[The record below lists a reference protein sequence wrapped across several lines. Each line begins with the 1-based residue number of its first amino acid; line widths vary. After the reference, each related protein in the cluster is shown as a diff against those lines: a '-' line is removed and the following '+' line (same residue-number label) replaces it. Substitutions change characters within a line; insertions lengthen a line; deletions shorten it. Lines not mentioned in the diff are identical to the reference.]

1 MNPTTVVEG
10 APLTNLQWAVSSW
23 KQKSPHT
30 LQFEQTELDELTD
43 YNEEFEEET
52 EKGTEYKKNPKTY
65 L

>member
-1 MNPTTVVEG
+1 MDPTTVVEG

-30 LQFEQTELDELTD
+30 LQFEQTELEDLTD
-43 YNEEFEEET
+43 YNEEEET
-52 EKGTEYKKNPKTY
+52 EKGTECQ